1 MKKLLPAVLL
11 IFTFAYGTEPV
22 RFDAMVYGGS
32 INYSNSEVKDY
43 GYYLGLYGYIGIDN
57 LHSLEGSINYTY
69 IDYLN
74 GSDLN
79 QFDYTAL
86 YTNYSIPEVKIKAG
100 IHYID
105 SDDKATD
112 NGIVLFGGGEI
123 YEPYKKNAGIDF
135 AYSYYRDYNVAKTST
150 YSFMRRRFTSTTNST
165 GLSVFQISPKFGFYI
180 GDYYNYGSFY
190 LETRGY
196 YIRLSDD
203 VAFGKNFFSVEQNV
217 SYFYKNFVLSLS
229 GWIGEQTFAVKK
241 DGFVVYNLSE
251 KYKSGFSASIKYI
264 MDERSSVTAGVS
276 QDRFKEIG
284 SAKTT
289 RATTLFFTFGVTF

>member
-22 RFDAMVYGGS
+22 RYDAMLYGGY
-32 INYSNSEVKDY
+32 IDYSSSDLKDY
-43 GYYLGLYGYIGIDN
+43 GYYTGLYGYMGIGN
-57 LHSLEGSINYTY
+57 QHSFEGNIGY
-69 IDYLN
+69 IYIKYLD

-79 QFDYTAL
+79 QFDYTGL
-86 YTNYSIPEVKIKAG
+86 YTNYSIPNTKIKVG
-100 IHYID
+100 VHYID

-123 YEPYKKNAGIDF
+123 YELYKKNAGIDF
-135 AYSYYRDYNVAKTST
+135 AYSYYGDYNINKTYT
-150 YSFMRRRFTSTTNST
+150 YMRSRLTSTTTST
-165 GLSVFQISPKFGFYI
+165 GLSVFQLSPKFGFYL

-264 MDERSSVTAGVS
+264 LSKKSSITAGLS
-276 QDRFKEIG
+276 QDRFKEVG

-289 RATTLFFTFGVTF
+289 RATYLYFTFGVTF